1 MGGVVRQCVSFRFS
15 LAEVGGRL
23 PDNTKVRGL
32 RPLGEPG
39 ELQVLVHALAKREA
53 HEWVLFRTEG

>member
-1 MGGVVRQCVSFRFS
+1 VADDAAVS
-15 LAEVGGRL
+15 
-23 PDNTKVRGL
+23 GL

-53 HEWVLFRTEG
+53 HEWFLFQTEG